1 MEVVVEMALCPKSA
15 DTVAGSTP
23 AKINY
28 KQGMKI
34 THRVNI
40 AEAHTVACEAV
51 DELLNAA
58 AYDLVKAMSESRITH
73 LHIDNSPQM

>member
-1 MEVVVEMALCPKSA
+1 
-15 DTVAGSTP
+15 
-23 AKINY
+23 
-28 KQGMKI
+28 MKI

-58 AYDLVKAMSESRITH
+58 ACDLVKAMSESRITH
-73 LHIDNSPQM
+73 LHIDNSPQI

>member
-1 MEVVVEMALCPKSA
+1 
-15 DTVAGSTP
+15 
-23 AKINY
+23 
-28 KQGMKI
+28 MKI

-40 AEAHTVACEAV
+40 AEAHTVACLYVSTVACEAV

-58 AYDLVKAMSESRITH
+58 ACDLVKTMSESRITH